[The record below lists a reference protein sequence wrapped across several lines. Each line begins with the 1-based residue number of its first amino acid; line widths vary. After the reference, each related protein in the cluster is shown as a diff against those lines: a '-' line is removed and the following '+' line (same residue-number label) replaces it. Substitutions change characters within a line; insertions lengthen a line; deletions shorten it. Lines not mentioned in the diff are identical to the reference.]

1 MEKLKKS
8 LTGLI
13 HRIGITA
20 AYLLIVGIVF
30 KLLAINGYGA
40 MLSFGVLLGTVYFI
54 YRVVKG

>member
-1 MEKLKKS
+1 MEKLKTS
-8 LTGLI
+8 LTGLM

-20 AYLLIVGIVF
+20 AYLLIVGTVF
-30 KLLAINGYGA
+30 KLLAINGFGV